1 MKWLLFATCA
11 TKKMFPQLK
20 SSTETNSSNYINRRT
35 QTAPASAVEADQLK
49 LILPLWWQIK
59 PPRFPGSR
67 HKAYC
72 MSCKI
77 FMLHSFGSCNL
88 LSANEFKT
96 FSKGILLLSRK
107 VPYCLQCSGVWIHA
121 HTLTLSTQEL
131 FAFWIMVLI
140 FLFCLGRLIHF
151 IFFLLHVFFCTSE

>member
-121 HTLTLSTQEL
+121 HTHTY
-131 FAFWIMVLI
+131 FIYPGI
-140 FLFCLGRLIHF
+140 ICFLDNGV
-151 IFFLLHVFFCTSE
+151 IFFILFGKANSFYIFPSTCVLLH